1 MGSYKGLK
9 EVRRIIL
16 DCMNNIHPIY
26 RIKELMIR
34 RELAKDPKLANE
46 NWDRFL
52 PSKCIFVSC
61 FFTYVISNQYQF
73 QSSRR
78 NTSRRRRRLQR
89 RMPLWSGKLRLLHLP
104 TPITFHSVPLP
115 PLLPCPLPLPLPFPF
130 LHPFLLPLPPLL
142 KRRRRRKRRFIPPSL
157 HLSNPPSS
165 IFSLLLEST
174 SLNPR
179 KKRRS
184 TRERRWKSKRRL
196 LRRGVP

>member
-52 PSKCIFVSC
+52 PSKHIFVSC
-61 FFTYVISNQYQF
+61 FFTYTSSNRYQF

-89 RMPLWSGKLRLLHLP
+89 RMPLWNEKLHLLHLP
-104 TPITFHSVPLP
+104 TPITFRSVPLSRP
-115 PLLPCPLPLPLPFPF
+115 YPLPLPFPF
-130 LHPFLLPLPPLL
+130 LHSFLLPPLPLL
-142 KRRRRRKRRFIPPSL
+142 KRRRRRRRRYIPPSL
-157 HLSNPPSS
+157 HLNNPPSS

-174 SLNPR
+174 SSNPK

-184 TRERRWKSKRRL
+184 TRERRWKSKRKLPRKGA
-196 LRRGVP
+196 R